1 MKAMKEL
8 LRRNRELRRLC
19 VALVTSQAGDWFYNV
34 ALLAY
39 VYDRSHSATWL
50 GVTTAARVL
59 PVVVLGPLGGV
70 FAGRYDRRSL
80 MVVCDLARAAVMLG
94 LLGCAATN
102 APLLLLPVLAAL
114 ATAMGAPYPSAT
126 AASLPR
132 LVASEDLPTANA
144 LRSVIGP
151 VCIVA
156 GPVLGSLVLTVA
168 DARVAFGLNALTFVA
183 SAAAVFS
190 IRSTRAFRPA
200 PAEQGTAPSIRREL
214 VEGARALLSHRP
226 ALRLVGADILTSFVY
241 GLLTVALLLVSARAG
256 LGTGGYGVLLA
267 AVGAGGVIGAALTD
281 RVSALGH
288 PERVVGAALLVVGA
302 TLPLMAVMPWVL
314 TVLVWTLLGGL
325 GSVIVEVQTETAL
338 QTQLDDAVL
347 AQAYGF
353 AFPVSIAGICLGGA
367 VGAPMIAAVGL
378 SATLAGAGVLVAA
391 YALWLL
397 GLHLSPVAAP
407 DVAPAAVVAA
417 TDAS

>member
-1 MKAMKEL
+1 MRSL
-8 LRRNRELRRLC
+8 LLRNRELRRLC

-70 FAGRYDRRSL
+70 LAGRHDRRTL
-80 MVVCDLARAAVMLG
+80 MVLCDLARAAVMLA

-102 APLLLLPVLAAL
+102 APLALLPVLAAL

-126 AASLPR
+126 AATLPR
-132 LVASEDLPTANA
+132 LVASADLATANA
-144 LRSVIGP
+144 VRSVIGP

-156 GPVLGSLVLTVA
+156 GPVLGSLVLAVA
-168 DARVAFGLNALTFVA
+168 DARVAFGLNALTFLA

-190 IRSTRAFRPA
+190 IRSTGAFRPA
-200 PAEQGTAPSIRREL
+200 ATEEGSAPSVRREL
-214 VEGARALLSHRP
+214 VDGARALLSHRP

-256 LGTGGYGVLLA
+256 LGAGGYGVLLA
-267 AVGAGGVIGAALTD
+267 AVGAGGVVGAALTD
-281 RVSALGH
+281 RIAALGH
-288 PERVVGAALLVVGA
+288 SERVVAVALFVVGA
-302 TLPLMAVMPWVL
+302 TLPLMAVMPWLL
-314 TVLVWTLLGGL
+314 TVMVWALLGGA
-325 GSVIVEVQTETAL
+325 GSVMVEVQTETAL
-338 QTQLDDAVL
+338 QSQLDDAVL

-353 AFPVSIAGICLGGA
+353 AFPVSIAGICVGGA
-367 VGAPMIAAVGL
+367 VCAPVIAAVGL
-378 SATLAGAGVLVAA
+378 TATLAGAGVLVAA

-397 GLHLSPVAAP
+397 GTRVSPVT
-407 DVAPAAVVAA
+407 VLETAPATPVAVA